1 MADNF
6 EAQVDEVNADDETVD
21 GAASR
26 ESYERP
32 RVAQVRRVMAAG
44 GHKV

>member
-1 MADNF
+1 MAKESEIQRSS
-6 EAQVDEVNADDETVD
+6 EAKTQTVVED
-21 GAASR
+21 AKVQDA
-26 ESYERP
+26 YEKP